1 MVMHRLWST
10 AAGPQQEHNDM
21 FKHAKQ
27 IATPLGLATALALA
41 APAAAQGQS
50 LAGKNVNL
58 LIGFGPGGGYD
69 AWGRVV
75 ARHIGRHL
83 PGNPNVVPQNMPGG
97 GSFNAANHI
106 YTIAPKDGTVLGI
119 IARDAALGP
128 LTGAAGARFDPL
140 KITWVGTPTM
150 ETNVC
155 IATDRAK
162 VKTVKDLYENEL
174 IIGNTG
180 VGTGT
185 YSYPKALNG
194 MLGTKFKLISGFPSS
209 TDVLLAMERGDVD
222 GICESLDSVIGK
234 RPDWIEQK
242 KVHVLF
248 QGGVQPNP
256 TLQKVPFIVDLARNA
271 DEKQAIEFLYAGQG
285 IGRPFVAPPALPA
298 DRLKMLRDAFNA
310 TMKDADFIADVK
322 KQKLDLEPEDGEH
335 LAALIKKI

>member
-1 MVMHRLWST
+1 MLGHVRRW
-10 AAGPQQEHNDM
+10 A
-21 FKHAKQ
+21 F
-27 IATPLGLATALALA
+27 PLGMITALVA
-41 APAAAQGQS
+41 AVPVAAQTPTF
-50 LAGKNVNL
+50 AGKNVTM

-69 AWGRVV
+69 SWGRVV

-97 GSFNAANHI
+97 GSYNAANYI

-119 IARDAALGP
+119 IARDAPLGP

-140 KITWVGTPTM
+140 KISWIGTPTT

-155 IATDRAK
+155 IAMQTAK
-162 VKTVKDLYENEL
+162 VKTIKDLYESEL

-209 TDVLLAMERGDVD
+209 SDVFLAMERGEVD
-222 GICESLDSVIGK
+222 GICESLDSVVGR
-234 RPDWIEQK
+234 RPDWIAGK
-242 KVHVLF
+242 KVNVLL
-248 QGGVQPNP
+248 QGGAMPNP
-256 TLQKVPFIVDLARNA
+256 VLGDVPFVVDLARNA

-285 IGRPFVAPPALPA
+285 IGRPFVAPPDLPA
-298 DRLKMLRDAFNA
+298 DRLKLLRDAFNA
-310 TMKDADFIADVK
+310 TMKDAEFIADVR
-322 KQKLDLEPEDGEH
+322 KQKFDVEPEDGEH
-335 LAALIKKI
+335 LAALIRKIYATPKPIVERIGELIK